1 MITEP
6 PTGNSN
12 NCRLKLSNI
21 TKRFGSLVANDNIS
35 LSLASGE
42 VLAILGENGAGK
54 TTLMNILFGH
64 YVSDEGSIEVNGEA
78 LPPGQPQASLK
89 HGIGMVHQHFTLA
102 DNLSVL
108 DNITLGTEPLFQL
121 YRNTKAARLRLAEL
135 SERFGLVVKPDT
147 LVAHL
152 SVGEKQ
158 RVEILKALYRGASVL
173 ILDEPTAVLTPQE
186 AQQLF
191 NILKQMVAQGLS
203 IIFISHK
210 LHEILAISD
219 RVMVLR
225 GGKMV
230 GEVVTETASKAS
242 LAELMVGRKVT
253 RPKAFPLPIDKCVM
267 ALKNVELKA
276 TSNLVALENI
286 NLEIHQHEIIG
297 VAGVAGNGQSSLA
310 AIINGQTLPDE
321 GEFLLF
327 DNNVR
332 QADPRALVEL
342 KLGRIPEDR
351 GTEGIVGE
359 MTVWENLIAEKIR
372 TQARGGI
379 FIKQDEAREEA
390 KALIQQYDIRCA
402 GPDAETRLLSGG
414 NIQKLILA
422 RNFSN
427 NPHFIIANQPIRGLD
442 EGAISFVQ
450 EKLLEARQAGTGILL
465 ISEDLD
471 ELFQISDKIA
481 VMFDGQLR
489 GPYPVAQLDVQ
500 KIGLMMSGEI
510 LADEEL
516 VACA

>member
-1 MITEP
+1 MMTETP
-6 PTGNSN
+6 ISSQT

-35 LSLASGE
+35 LSLAAGE

-64 YVSDEGSIEVNGEA
+64 YVSEEGSIEVNGEP

-89 HGIGMVHQHFTLA
+89 QGIGMVHQHFTLA

-121 YRNTKAARLRLAEL
+121 YRNDKAARRRLAEL
-135 SERFGLVVKPDT
+135 SERFGLVIKPDT
-147 LVAHL
+147 LVANL

-191 NILKQMVAQGLS
+191 SILKQMVAEGLS

-210 LHEILAISD
+210 LHEILAVSD

-230 GEVVTETASKAS
+230 GEVLTKDASKAS

-253 RPKAFPLPIDKCVM
+253 RPKALPLAIGTRVM
-267 ALKNVELKA
+267 ALQNVQLKA
-276 TSNLVALENI
+276 TPNLVALENI
-286 NLEIHQHEIIG
+286 NLDVHQNEIVGI
-297 VAGVAGNGQSSLA
+297 AGVAGNGQSSLA
-310 AIINGQTLPDE
+310 AIMNGQTLPDG

-327 DNNVR
+327 NNPIK
-332 QADPRALVEL
+332 QADPRALVGL
-342 KLGRIPEDR
+342 KVGRIPEDR
-351 GTEGIVGE
+351 GTEGVVGE
-359 MTVWENLIAEKIR
+359 MTVWENLIAEKVR
-372 TQARGGI
+372 TQAKRGI
-379 FIKQDEAREEA
+379 FINQSEARQEA
-390 KALIQQYDIRCA
+390 EQLIEQYDIRCE
-402 GPDAETRLLSGG
+402 GPNAETRLLSGG

-450 EKLLEARQAGTGILL
+450 EKLLEARQSGAGIVL

-471 ELFQISDKIA
+471 ELFQVSDRIA

-500 KIGLMMSGEI
+500 KVGLMMSGEI
-510 LADEEL
+510 LADEVQL
-516 VACA
+516 T

>member
-1 MITEP
+1 MMTDTP
-6 PTGNSN
+6 SSRRD

-21 TKRFGSLVANDNIS
+21 TKRFGSLVANDDIS
-35 LSLASGE
+35 LSLAPGE

-64 YVSDEGSIEVNGEA
+64 YVSDSGSIEVNGKA

-89 HGIGMVHQHFTLA
+89 QGIGMVHQHFTLA

-121 YRNTKAARLRLAEL
+121 YRNTKAARRRLAEL
-135 SERFGLVVKPDT
+135 SERFGLVIKPDT
-147 LVAHL
+147 LVANL

-191 NILKQMVAQGLS
+191 SILKHMVGQGLS

-219 RVMVLR
+219 RVIVLR

-230 GEVVTETASKAS
+230 GEVLTKDASKAS

-253 RPKAFPLPIDKCVM
+253 RPKALPLPAGKRVI
-267 ALKNVELKA
+267 ALNNVSLSA
-276 TSNLVALENI
+276 TAGLAALTGI
-286 NLEIHQHEIIG
+286 NLDIHQHEIVGI
-297 VAGVAGNGQSSLA
+297 AGVAGNGQSSLA
-310 AIINGQTLPDE
+310 AIANGQILPDS
-321 GEFLLF
+321 GEYLLF
-327 DNNVR
+327 ETAIKH
-332 QADPRALVEL
+332 ADPRALVGL
-342 KLGRIPEDR
+342 KVGRIPEDR
-351 GTEGIVGE
+351 GTEGVVGE
-359 MTVWENLIAEKIR
+359 MTVWENLIAEKLR
-372 TQARGGI
+372 TQAKGGI
-379 FIKQDEAREEA
+379 FIDQAGARREAET
-390 KALIQQYDIRCA
+390 LIGQYDVRCK
-402 GPDAETRLLSGG
+402 GPEAETRLLSGG

-450 EKLLEARQAGTGILL
+450 EKLLAAREAGAGILL

-471 ELFQISDKIA
+471 ELFQVADKIA
-481 VMFDGQLR
+481 VMFDGELR
-489 GPYPVAQLDVQ
+489 GPYPASQLDVQ
-500 KIGLMMSGEI
+500 TVGLMMSGEI
-510 LADEEL
+510 LADE
-516 VACA
+516 VPATCA